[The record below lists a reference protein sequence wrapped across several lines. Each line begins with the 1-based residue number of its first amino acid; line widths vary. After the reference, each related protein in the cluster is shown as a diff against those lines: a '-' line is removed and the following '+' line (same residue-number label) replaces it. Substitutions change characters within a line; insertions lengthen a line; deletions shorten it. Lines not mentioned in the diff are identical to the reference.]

1 MKSPDAPRADTLVL
15 FGASGD
21 LAHKKLFPALA
32 RLATKGRMKGMTVIG
47 VGRTDWSDD
56 DFRAEAKASIAESAV
71 EWDEAAVDEMLGGTH
86 FLNGDYN
93 DPAIFTRLADICT
106 PGELCVFYLAVP
118 PSLFPLVVTG
128 LGHVG
133 LSEKGRVVVEKPF
146 GRDLASAEQLNTVLS
161 DNFDEDR
168 VFRIDHFLGKEPV
181 QNILM
186 FRFANTMLEPVWNR
200 NHIDNIQIT
209 MAESF
214 GTEGRAGF
222 YDGVGALKDVVQNH
236 LLQTLALLAM
246 EPPASDDPSAL
257 QMEKTKVFRAM
268 HPFESQSMVRGQ
280 YEGYRAEDGVA
291 SDSDTETYVALRAE
305 VDSWRWAGVPFFIR
319 TGKHL
324 PATVTEAV
332 VEFREPPRLLFAG
345 DGYRPSPN
353 RLRFRVKPDDRISLQ
368 LQAKVPGETNVTR
381 PVDLGVSYSEA
392 LGGGDWAA
400 YERLLDDAIDG
411 DSRLFTS
418 IDGVEAAWAVI
429 DPILDDHPETVL
441 YRQGTWGPHRA
452 GNLLSSGRD
461 WFDPTTDVPPI

>member
-1 MKSPDAPRADTLVL
+1 MTPPDAPRADTLVL

-32 RLATKGRMKGMTVIG
+32 RLATKGRLDGVTVIG
-47 VGRTDWSDD
+47 VGRTEWSDE
-56 DFRAEAKASIAESAV
+56 DFRAEARQSIAAAGI
-71 EWDEAAVDEMLGGTH
+71 EWDEAAVDEMLAGAH
-86 FLNGDYN
+86 FVNGDYN
-93 DPAIFTRLADICT
+93 DPTLFTRLAEVCT
-106 PGELCVFYLAVP
+106 SRQLYVFYLAVP
-118 PSLFPLVVTG
+118 PSLFPVVVTG
-128 LGHVG
+128 LGDVG
-133 LSEKGRVVVEKPF
+133 LSAQGRVVVEKPF
-146 GRDLASAEQLNTVLS
+146 GRDLESAEQLNAVLTE
-161 DNFDEDR
+161 NFDEDR
-168 VFRIDHFLGKEPV
+168 IFRIDHFLGKEPV

-246 EPPASDDPSAL
+246 EPPASEDPAAM
-257 QMEKTKVFRAM
+257 QIEKTKVFRAM
-268 HPFESQSMVRGQ
+268 HPIDPSSMVRGQ
-280 YEGYRAEDGVA
+280 YEGYRAEPGVA
-291 SDSDTETYVALRAE
+291 PDSDTETYVALRAE

-332 VEFREPPRLLFAG
+332 IEFREPPRLLFAG

-368 LQAKVPGETNVTR
+368 LQAKVPGETDVTR
-381 PVDLGVSYSEA
+381 PVDLSVSYSEA

-411 DSRLFTS
+411 DARLFTS
-418 IDGVEAAWAVI
+418 IDGVEAAWSVI
-429 DPILDDHPETVL
+429 DPVLRDRPETVL

-452 GNLLSSGRD
+452 NNLLGPDRE
-461 WFDPTTDVPPI
+461 WFDPTTDLPSV

>member
-1 MKSPDAPRADTLVL
+1 MKAADAPRADTLVL

-32 RLATKGRMKGMTVIG
+32 HLATKGRMQAMTVIG

-56 DFRAEAKASIAESAV
+56 DFRTEAKDSIADSHID
-71 EWDEAAVDEMLGGTH
+71 WDETAVHEMLANTH
-86 FLNGDYN
+86 FIDGDYN
-93 DPAIFTRLADICT
+93 DPSTFTRLAQACT
-106 PGELCVFYLAVP
+106 SSELSVFYLAVP
-118 PSLFPLVVTG
+118 PTLFPVVVTG

-133 LSEKGRVVVEKPF
+133 LSAKGRVVVEKPF
-146 GRDLASAEQLNTVLS
+146 GRDLASAEQLNAVLV
-161 DNFDEDR
+161 DNFDEEHI
-168 VFRIDHFLGKEPV
+168 FRIDHFLGKEPV

-214 GTEGRAGF
+214 GTAGRAGF
-222 YDGVGALKDVVQNH
+222 YDGVGALRDVVQNH

-257 QMEKTKVFRAM
+257 QLEKTKVFRAM
-268 HPFESQSMVRGQ
+268 HPFDASSMVRGQ
-280 YEGYRAEDGVA
+280 YEGYRAEEGVA
-291 SDSDTETYVALRAE
+291 PDSDTETYVALRAE

-319 TGKHL
+319 TGKHM

-345 DGYRPSPN
+345 EGCRPSPN
-353 RLRFRVKPDDRISLQ
+353 RLRFRVKPDDRISLE
-368 LQAKVPGETNVTR
+368 LQAKVPGETDMTR

-392 LGGGDWAA
+392 LGGGDWAP
-400 YERLLDDAIDG
+400 YERLLDDAVDG

-418 IDGVEAAWAVI
+418 IDGVEAAWAVV
-429 DPILDDHPETVL
+429 DPVLQERPETAL
-441 YRQGTWGPHRA
+441 YRQGSWGPHRA
-452 GNLLSSGRD
+452 GDLLGDNRE
-461 WFDPTTDVPPI
+461 WIDPTTDVPPA